1 MRNEGYIFIKSPGL
15 NLIAAG
21 LLLNTVS
28 FSTCYYSTYD
38 PGGHSLKI
46 GDGDVRQTRP
56 PLSDRMSPNDPLF
69 ISLISLSRNDPHNF
83 ENVLSLNDP
92 LFEKYMLST
101 E

>member
-28 FSTCYYSTYD
+28 FSTCYYIRSR
-38 PGGHSLKI
+38 GHSLKI